1 MGFNGVV
8 SMFSSP
14 GFWKTGTKKGY
25 PTAPFCIH
33 WESDKG
39 PQGLGFCVRVLIS
52 ISAIRFRA
60 SAGGRRVVRTWW
72 FRCPLL
78 TLHLPVETCSPTPA
92 RDGAKVSHCLVA
104 NGFKSYFSCSCFL
117 QLLCAR
123 CAVTLCGSFTGPK
136 VGVLVQQ
143 GQQLSML
150 LILER
155 VWLDG
160 QIDRWKMISVLSSF
174 FAKMDYEQHSH

>member
-8 SMFSSP
+8 SIFSSP

-39 PQGLGFCVRVLIS
+39 PQGLGFCVRGFDFDFNHSLSTAFSGRSSCSSYVMMPMPS
-52 ISAIRFRA
+52 SSA
-60 SAGGRRVVRTWW
+60 
-72 FRCPLL
+72 P
-78 TLHLPVETCSPTPA
+78 SPC
-92 RDGAKVSHCLVA
+92 RNMLSHSSWGWRKGEHCLVA

-123 CAVTLCGSFTGPK
+123 CAVSLCGSFAGPK

-155 VWLDG
+155 V
-160 QIDRWKMISVLSSF
+160 
-174 FAKMDYEQHSH
+174 